1 MSSELKRKQSQFP
14 ITTGS
19 PTFFFLFYKGPQPLL
34 SARLRASRVKT
45 IRGTRNRLNCV
56 MFCGIYRVIQDES
69 SILWEVTV
77 IGHREKKM
85 HMNICHPEWL
95 ARYSCMNL

>member
-1 MSSELKRKQSQFP
+1 
-14 ITTGS
+14 
-19 PTFFFLFYKGPQPLL
+19 
-34 SARLRASRVKT
+34 
-45 IRGTRNRLNCV
+45 